1 MKINLLLKDKETYF
15 EKLILGIIL
24 VFVFFTMYYYDNQL
38 TFVYIIENM
47 HRIADG
53 KWYYLL
59 NGWSSIP
66 YGLILQGVCAI
77 WSLPVFVLSEMG
89 LASTMSVGARLW
101 YKLFVLIFLAL
112 DTKQIGTI
120 ARQMGVKND
129 RKICWLRLYFL
140 SSLSV
145 MLPAVHIAQMDAV
158 YLFPMLLGISYYLS
172 GQYYKFLI
180 CFAIAIPIKFLPIFV
195 FVPLVLLHEKRYLY
209 IMRDLCI
216 GIVGI
221 LADKAMKSIG
231 YRIEM
236 HMGIDPGLEVWDV
249 SDIVMESSWGN
260 LFENSILAFNT
271 EFSIAIC
278 LFIGLCIWCYMKKS
292 KIQSQAAVFV
302 SLLGILSLF
311 IFGTVT
317 PYWIILCVPFV
328 LLLIFHN
335 DKYYRVLL
343 PLELIFSG
351 AFLYTAIFRTNW
363 IYGSE
368 DTFNFL
374 LFKLI
379 PGYTERVHGY
389 VSDFMTQREL
399 NGFEG
404 ICSAFCTACMGG
416 IIVLANPFKGMDS
429 DCDLESERYIRGW
442 YWIRVAIVAA
452 WLLLNIW
459 VVAGNHV
466 LA

>member
-1 MKINLLLKDKETYF
+1 MKINFISNDKETFF

-47 HRIADG
+47 HRIAAG
-53 KWYYLL
+53 KWYYLF

-66 YGLILQGVCAI
+66 YGLILQGVGAI
-77 WSLPVFVLSEMG
+77 WSLPVFILSEIG
-89 LASTMSVGARLW
+89 LVSTVSIGARLW
-101 YKLFVLIFLAL
+101 YKLFVLIFLIL
-112 DTKQIGTI
+112 DTKQIGVI
-120 ARQMGVKND
+120 ARQLGVEQEKN
-129 RKICWLRLYFL
+129 ICWLRLYFL

-145 MLPAVHIAQMDAV
+145 ILPAVHIAQMDAV
-158 YLFPMLLGISYYLS
+158 YLFPMLLGISYYL
-172 GQYYKFLI
+172 GGNYYKFLI
-180 CFAIAIPIKFLPIFV
+180 CFAIAVPIKFLPVFV

-216 GIVGI
+216 GTVGI
-221 LADKAMKSIG
+221 FADKAMKSIG

-236 HMGIDPGLEVWDV
+236 HMGIDPALEVWDV
-249 SDIVMESSWGN
+249 SGMVMESSLGN
-260 LFENSILAFNT
+260 LYENGILAFNT
-271 EFSIAIC
+271 KFSVAVC

-292 KIQSQAAVFV
+292 ETRNQAAVFV

-311 IFGTVT
+311 VFGTIT
-317 PYWIILCVPFV
+317 PYWIILCVPFA
-328 LLLIFHN
+328 LLLIFNN

-351 AFLYTAIFRTNW
+351 AFLYTAIFRTSW

-379 PGYTERVHGY
+379 PGYTGQVHGY
-389 VSDFMTQREL
+389 VSDFMKQRGL
-399 NGFEG
+399 NGFDG
-404 ICSAFCTACMGG
+404 IFSACCVACIGG
-416 IIVLANPFKGMDS
+416 IAVLANPFKDAGS
-429 DCDLESERYIRGW
+429 ERDLEPERYIKGW
-442 YWIRVAIVAA
+442 YWIRIAAAAA
-452 WLLLNIW
+452 WILLNIW